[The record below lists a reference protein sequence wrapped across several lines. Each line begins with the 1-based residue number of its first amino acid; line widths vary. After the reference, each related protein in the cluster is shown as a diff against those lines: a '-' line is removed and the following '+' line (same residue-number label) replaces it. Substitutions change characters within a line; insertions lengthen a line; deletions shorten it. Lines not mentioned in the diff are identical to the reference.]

1 MKDKNK
7 IFNTILSS
15 KQYPDNVDL
24 RFDTKYGFLL
34 DRDELEDFLEFKD
47 NIKSVS
53 KIDLPLKS
61 FNSKGVYYILSK
73 ELVGNIMD
81 YLDIVASDVHNY
93 SKIVNS
99 TYDEITFSHVLSEIE
114 GSLKIEGVN
123 TTRREVQHVIE
134 TQEIKNNNDRIIL
147 NMYNGIQF
155 ITKTP
160 DFNKDNLKML
170 YELLSDGCLFEKDI
184 LGEKKYR
191 DGPVYIGNHE
201 GCPFDKI
208 DECLDSLFEYINNS
222 NGDLIYNF
230 LKPFIA
236 HYYFVYIHPYFDYN
250 ERTAR
255 MIETWIINNTPL
267 SSAPLF
273 LSEAINDN
281 KKKYYKA
288 IEKTRYS
295 HNDLTYFLIYM
306 TEYATKYYLAY
317 KKVNDVR
324 EKLNRNGEQVT
335 PIIYHYYKKI
345 LVCDLDWFTWGML
358 RDSANLGDVSKQA
371 VLKNLNKLQELGIL
385 QSKKNSSGEK
395 IFKLN
400 DNF

>member
-34 DRDELEDFLEFKD
+34 DRDELENFLEFKD

-99 TYDEITFSHVLSEIE
+99 TYDEITLSHVLSEIE

-170 YELLSDGCLFEKDI
+170 YELLSDGCLLEKDI

-201 GCPFDKI
+201 CCPFDKI
-208 DECLDSLFEYINNS
+208 DECMDSLFEYINNS

-250 ERTAR
+250 GRTAR

-306 TEYATKYYLAY
+306 TEYAKKYYLAY

-324 EKLNRNGEQVT
+324 EKLNRNGEQVA

-345 LVCDLDWFTWGML
+345 LVCDLDWFAWGML

>member
-1 MKDKNK
+1 M
-7 IFNTILSS
+7 
-15 KQYPDNVDL
+15 
-24 RFDTKYGFLL
+24 L
-34 DRDELEDFLEFKD
+34 DRDELEVFLEFKD

-99 TYDEITFSHVLSEIE
+99 TYDEITLNHVLSEIE

-134 TQEIKNNNDRIIL
+134 TKEIKNNNDRIIL

-160 DFNKDNLKML
+160 DFNKDNLKTL
-170 YELLSDGCLFEKDI
+170 YELLSDGCLLEKDI

-208 DECLDSLFEYINNS
+208 DECMDSLFEYINNS

-250 ERTAR
+250 GRTAR

-295 HNDLTYFLIYM
+295 HNDLTFFLIYM

-324 EKLNRNGEQVT
+324 EKLNRNGEQVA